1 MSAVKGFAR
10 LLLQAGGAKPS
21 PAIGQALGPLGVNM
35 MEFCK
40 DFNAKTAPFKASALM
55 RVKLTAFEDRSYKY
69 DVFAPPTSWYL
80 KRVTGV
86 AKGSSDPGSVSCGEV
101 SIKAIYEIAQSKA
114 KWDPTFAAVPLE
126 SICKTIVSSARTCGY
141 TIVK

>member
-40 DFNAKTAPFKASALM
+40 DFNAKTTQYKPSAQM

-69 DVFAPPTSWYL
+69 GVYAPPTSWYL

-86 AKGSSDPGSVSCGEV
+86 AKGSADPGSTSCGEV

-114 KWDPTFAAVPLE
+114 QWDPTFKGVPLE
-126 SICKTIVSSARTCGY
+126 SICKTVIASARTCGF
-141 TIVK
+141 TVVK